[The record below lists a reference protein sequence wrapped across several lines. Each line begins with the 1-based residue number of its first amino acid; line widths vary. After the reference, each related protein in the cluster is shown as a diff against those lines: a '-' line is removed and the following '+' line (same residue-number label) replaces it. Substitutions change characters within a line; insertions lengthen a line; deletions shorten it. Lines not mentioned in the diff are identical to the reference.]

1 MTQKET
7 EELCTQEEWYL
18 NVWWFELK
26 VAQSTMNWL
35 KTELHTLAC
44 SWLSQRQTEGESR
57 ALGFHLFR
65 YSMMLGGLN
74 RR

>member
-1 MTQKET
+1 MM
-7 EELCTQEEWYL
+7 
-18 NVWWFELK
+18 
-26 VAQSTMNWL
+26 SWL
-35 KTELHTLAC
+35 KTELRTLEC
-44 SWLSQRQTEGESR
+44 SWLSQRQTDTWRESG